1 MTKHTELTKVANFPA
16 RTVFSWDQFNI
27 KLDVEKYEGEV
38 RTASKI
44 ITIKAF
50 KGDKYEYVRD
60 FTIGWDNDAGVWAY
74 SNGAMITSDPTE
86 HSISVG
92 YELGD
97 TISIDGDL
105 YTIEEASNHNIKFV
119 AQ

>member
-1 MTKHTELTKVANFPA
+1 MTKHTELTQVANFPA

-27 KLDVEKYEGEV
+27 ELNVEKFDGQV
-38 RTASKI
+38 RTTSKT

-50 KGDKYEYVRD
+50 KGDKHEYLRD
-60 FTIGWDNDAGVWAY
+60 FTIGWDKDDGVWAY
-74 SNGAMITSDPTE
+74 GNGAMITSSPTE
-86 HSISVG
+86 HSISLG

-97 TISIDGDL
+97 TIRIDGDL
-105 YTIEEASNHNIKFV
+105 YTIEEAPNHNIKLV